1 MLDFSAEAI
10 RALILDM
17 DGVLW
22 RDSEAIGDLAAIFER
37 INDLKLQVVLAT
49 NNATRRP
56 SQYIEKLAVFG
67 VKLTESQ
74 IATSAQAV
82 LVHLKDRYPVG
93 CPVHVIGMDSLKEQ
107 ICDAGFVQSESN
119 VKAVI
124 VGIDRHITYE
134 KIRLAST
141 LIRAGAE
148 FIGTN
153 PDKTFPTPQ
162 GLVPGAGSIIAAV
175 AAAAETEPLF
185 VGKPGTLLM
194 DVSLSKLKGVD
205 KSQVLMV
212 GDRLDTDI
220 AAGIHF
226 GCRTALVLSG
236 VTSIETLSTSQVKPD
251 YVFSDLSDLVGVQ
264 ANG

>member
-1 MLDFSAEAI
+1 MLDFTSAGI

-22 RDSEAIGDLAAIFER
+22 RDSEQIGNLSAIFKR
-37 INDLKLQVVLAT
+37 IHELNLQVVLAT

-56 SQYIEKLAVFG
+56 SQYVEKLAGFG
-67 VKLTESQ
+67 VDIDVSL
-74 IATSAQAV
+74 IATSAQATIR
-82 LVHLKDRYPVG
+82 HLQERYPTG
-93 CPVHVIGMDSLKEQ
+93 SPVFVIGMDSLKEQ
-107 ICDAGFVQSESN
+107 IWEAGYVQSAEAA
-119 VKAVI
+119 KAVV

-134 KIRLAST
+134 KIHIASA

-162 GLVPGAGSIIAAV
+162 GLVPGAGTIIAAV
-175 AAAAETEPLF
+175 AAAAETEPVI

-194 DVSLSKLKGVD
+194 DEALSRLDGIER
-205 KSQVLMV
+205 SQALMV

-220 AAGIHF
+220 AAGLLF

-236 VTSIETLSTSQVKPD
+236 VTSRDMVAGSTYQPD
-251 YVFSDLSDLVGVQ
+251 YVFTDLAELVGVE
-264 ANG
+264 NGG